1 MDMGF
6 VRGLIT
12 FMVLVLFL
20 GIWAWSFSR
29 HRHAEFD
36 AASQLPL
43 GDDRQPPGQPS
54 GSEEMKEQQS

>member
-1 MDMGF
+1 MDMGL

-12 FMVLVLFL
+12 FLVLILFL

-29 HRHAEFD
+29 HRDAEFD

-43 GDDRQPPGQPS
+43 GDDSRPPGQPP
-54 GSEEMKEQQS
+54 GNEELKEQQS